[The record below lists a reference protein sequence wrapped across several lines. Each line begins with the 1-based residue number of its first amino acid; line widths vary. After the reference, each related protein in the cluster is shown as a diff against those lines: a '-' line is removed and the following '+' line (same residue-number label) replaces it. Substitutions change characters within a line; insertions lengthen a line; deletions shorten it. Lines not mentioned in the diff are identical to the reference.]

1 MIDLEY
7 KSNLNH
13 TLIFQVHSKDVNRFQ
28 LVGLFLFSINYPLPP
43 PKNK

>member
-1 MIDLEY
+1 MFNLEY

-28 LVGLFLFSINYPLPP
+28 LVGLFLFSINYLPP
-43 PKNK
+43 PSKK